1 MAKTR
6 HSPVQRLLYGL
17 VWAFFTLTRALPLR
31 FARRLGTALAALAYV
46 VVPRVRKTGLANLDL
61 VYGDTLSTRDKKRI
75 LYESVRNLGLVAAEF
90 SYLPTLLA
98 EGFEPYVTVRGIE
111 NIDRSKGC
119 VLLGAHHGNWEWMLP
134 VSRMLGLDAAAIVR
148 EFDDPRMDSLVSGA
162 RQSSGV
168 TLITKDNAMGT
179 ALRVVRENGQVG
191 LLADQNPR
199 QNAVPVTF
207 FGRETWGTIGP
218 ALLAMRGK
226 VPIHPISMVRNETGR
241 YVFTFY
247 PSVNLHYTGS
257 MMDDLREN
265 TQRCQDALET
275 IIREYP
281 GQWLWLHRRWKRR
294 ERLESEWKKREE
306 KQAARHGS
314 ETFGSDESVT
324 AERREQP

>member
-1 MAKTR
+1 MAKKR
-6 HSPVQRLLYGL
+6 HSPVQHLLYGL
-17 VWAFFTLTRALPLR
+17 VWMFFTLTRALPLR
-31 FARRLGTALAALAYV
+31 FARHLGAALAALAYV

-75 LYESVRNLGLVAAEF
+75 LFESVRNLGLVAAEF

-98 EGFEPYVTVRGIE
+98 EGFESHVTVRGIE
-111 NIDRSKGC
+111 RIDRSQGC
-119 VLLGAHHGNWEWMLP
+119 IFIGAHLGNWEWMLP
-134 VSRMLGLDAAAIVR
+134 VSRMLGLDSAAIVR
-148 EFDDPRMDSLVSGA
+148 EFDDPRMDGLVSGV

-168 TLITKDNAMGT
+168 ILIAKDNAMGT
-179 ALRVVRENGQVG
+179 ALRIVRENGQVG

-218 ALLAMRGK
+218 ALFAMRGK
-226 VPIHPISMVRNETGR
+226 VPIHPISMVRNGMGS

-247 PSVNLHYTGS
+247 PPVDLQYTGS
-257 MMDDLREN
+257 MLDDLREN
-265 TQRCQDALET
+265 TQRCQDALEA

-294 ERLESEWKKREE
+294 ERLESEWKKRVETRDALRGS
-306 KQAARHGS
+306 AAAGQ
-314 ETFGSDESVT
+314 TESGA
-324 AERREQP
+324 AEGNEQP

>member
-1 MAKTR
+1 MAKKR
-6 HSPVQRLLYGL
+6 HSPVQHLLYGL
-17 VWAFFTLTRALPLR
+17 VWMFFTLTRALPLR
-31 FARRLGTALAALAYV
+31 FARHLGAALAALAYV

-75 LYESVRNLGLVAAEF
+75 LFESVRNLGLVAAEF

-98 EGFEPYVTVRGIE
+98 EGFESHVTVRGIE
-111 NIDRSKGC
+111 NIDRSQGC
-119 VLLGAHHGNWEWMLP
+119 IFIGAHLGNWEWMLP
-134 VSRMLGLDAAAIVR
+134 VSRMLGLETAAIVR
-148 EFDDPRMDSLVSGA
+148 EFDDPRMDGLVSGV

-168 TLITKDNAMGT
+168 FLITKDNAMGT

-226 VPIHPISMVRNETGR
+226 VPIHPISMIRNDTGG

-247 PSVNLHYTGS
+247 PPVELRYTGS
-257 MMDDLREN
+257 MMEDLREN
-265 TQRCQDALET
+265 TQRCQDALEA

-306 KQAARHGS
+306 KQAARYGS
-314 ETFGSDESVT
+314 ETAGKSESVA
-324 AERREQP
+324 AEGKEQP